1 MKTKEDYI
9 NYANRTFK
17 GKALELV
24 LNNIELFYDDT
35 GVDTKNKYS
44 LGEEVFLKKET
55 FMHGIREGFGEFD
68 WIVDNG
74 FISTDFSE
82 IAISGQN

>member
-24 LNNIELFYDDT
+24 LNNIELFSVESEQLGDTYNQPELGLGGVYFSLKNIHSPIGKMKMIYDI
-35 GVDTKNKYS
+35 
-44 LGEEVFLKKET
+44 LAEV
-55 FMHGIREGFGEFD
+55 RR
-68 WIVDNG
+68 
-74 FISTDFSE
+74 
-82 IAISGQN
+82 